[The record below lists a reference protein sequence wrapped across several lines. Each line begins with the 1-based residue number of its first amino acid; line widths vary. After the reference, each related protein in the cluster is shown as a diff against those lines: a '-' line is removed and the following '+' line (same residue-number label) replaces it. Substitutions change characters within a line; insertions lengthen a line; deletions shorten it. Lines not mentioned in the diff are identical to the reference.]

1 MHFPLVVF
9 PAWFF
14 ETGPLLGVPGSHWL
28 LHRGGWAGGW
38 GPVLSIPV
46 PMPVLPRP
54 PLSLLLARLKC
65 SNCCS
70 FSIFTQSL
78 GVF

>member
-9 PAWFF
+9 PAWFS
-14 ETGPLLGVPGSHWL
+14 ETRPLLGVPGSHWL
-28 LHRGGWAGGW
+28 LGRGGWAGGR
-38 GPVLSIPV
+38 GPLPGIPA
-46 PMPVLPRP
+46 PMPELPGL
-54 PLSLLLARLKC
+54 PLSLLLAKLKF
-65 SNCCS
+65 SNYRS